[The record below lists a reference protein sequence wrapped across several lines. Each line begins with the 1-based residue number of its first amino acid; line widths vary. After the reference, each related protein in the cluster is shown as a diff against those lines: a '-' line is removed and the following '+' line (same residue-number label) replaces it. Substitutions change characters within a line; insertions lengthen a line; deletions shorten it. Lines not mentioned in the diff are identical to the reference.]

1 MTGKLVK
8 TVIIIAIILSVLGF
22 LGYSY
27 NADVEAISSIEVK
40 LDDIDLT
47 DIKFTSFKLKLDV
60 NISNPTNQHISNL
73 SSNFDIYIAE
83 NYVGKGNFSKVSIP
97 AHSRCNKNSSVT
109 IYYSGLADAA
119 VDIIEKIITNEE
131 FEFNLTIDGKISGNA
146 LFGLITVSQ
155 SFKAI
160 QTYP

>member
-1 MTGKLVK
+1 MIGKMVK
-8 TVIIIAIILSVLGF
+8 TVIIIAVILSVLSF

-27 NADVEAISSIEVK
+27 NADIEAVSNIEVT

-73 SSNFDIYIAE
+73 SSNFDINIAE

-97 AHSRCNKNSSVT
+97 ASSHCSKD
-109 IYYSGLADAA
+109 IFIIINYSDLATAA
-119 VDIIEKIITNEE
+119 VDVIKNIITNKE
-131 FEFNLTIDGKISGNA
+131 FDLTIDGEISGNA
-146 LFGLITVSQ
+146 LFGLTTISQ
-155 SFKAI
+155 SYKAT
-160 QTYP
+160 QTYS

>member
-8 TVIIIAIILSVLGF
+8 TVIAVVLILSVIGF
-22 LGYSY
+22 LGYNY
-27 NADVEAISSIEVK
+27 NADVEAISNIEVT
-40 LDDIDLT
+40 LDDINLT
-47 DIKFTSFKLKLDV
+47 DINFTSFKVKLDV

-83 NYVGKGNFSKVSIP
+83 NYIGKGNFSKVSIP
-97 AHSRCNKNSSVT
+97 ASSHCSKDVFVT

-119 VDIIEKIITNEE
+119 ADVIKSIITNEE
-131 FEFNLTIDGKISGNA
+131 FDLTIDGEISGNA
-146 LFGLITVSQ
+146 LFGLTTVSQ

>member
-27 NADVEAISSIEVK
+27 NADVEAINSIEVK

-97 AHSRCNKNSSVT
+97 ASSHCSKDISVT

-119 VDIIEKIITNEE
+119 VDVIKNIITSE
-131 FEFNLTIDGKISGNA
+131 EFNLTIDGEISGNA
-146 LFGLITVSQ
+146 LFGLTTVSQ
-155 SFKAI
+155 SFKTI

>member
-1 MTGKLVK
+1 MTGKMVK

-22 LGYSY
+22 LSYSY

-97 AHSRCNKNSSVT
+97 ASSHRSKDIFVT

-119 VDIIEKIITNEE
+119 VDVIKNIIASEG
-131 FEFNLTIDGKISGNA
+131 FDLTIDGEISGNA
-146 LFGLITVSQ
+146 LFGLTTVSQ

>member
-1 MTGKLVK
+1 MVK

-22 LGYSY
+22 LSYSY

-97 AHSRCNKNSSVT
+97 ASSHCSKDIFVT
-109 IYYSGLADAA
+109 IDLRGLADAA
-119 VDIIEKIITNEE
+119 VDVIKNLITNEE
-131 FEFNLTIDGKISGNA
+131 FDLTIDGEISGNA
-146 LFGLITVSQ
+146 LFGLTTVSQ

>member
-1 MTGKLVK
+1 MTTKLVK

-22 LGYSY
+22 LSYSY
-27 NADVEAISSIEVK
+27 NADVEAISNIKVT

-47 DIKFTSFKLKLDV
+47 GIKVTSFKLKLDV

-97 AHSRCNKNSSVT
+97 ASSYCSKDIFVT

-119 VDIIEKIITNEE
+119 VDVIKNIITNEE
-131 FEFNLTIDGKISGNA
+131 FDLTIDGKISGNA
-146 LFGLITVSQ
+146 LFGLTTVSQ
-155 SFKAI
+155 NFKAT

>member
-22 LGYSY
+22 LSYSY

-97 AHSRCNKNSSVT
+97 ASSHCSKDIFVT

-119 VDIIEKIITNEE
+119 VDVIKNLITNEE
-131 FEFNLTIDGKISGNA
+131 FDLTIDGKISENA
-146 LFGLITVSQ
+146 LFGLTTASQ